1 MGAVAPKVATFFFE
15 NFLGRPMEEL
25 PKKPLTRTPTGSRK
39 NEGKKQ
45 DENVG
50 KKTG

>member
-1 MGAVAPKVATFFFE
+1 
-15 NFLGRPMEEL
+15 MEEL